1 MKNDSTTE
9 CGGRRLKGT
18 FATGSVDQPLV
29 TVVTAVYNGKTNIAG
44 CLESVLAQ
52 DYPLVEH
59 ILLDAGS
66 KDGTVDVLREYD
78 DRIAFWRSEPDTGIY
93 DAWNKALEEARG
105 EWICFLGVDD
115 HLLPGA
121 VSAYMAM
128 ALKNPQAEYIS
139 SRVKV
144 VDPSGYRRTIG
155 GPWSWRRFS
164 KRMCTAHPGSMHR
177 RELYNRLGTYD
188 TSYRIVADYEFL
200 LRARWQLNA
209 VYMPTVTV
217 IMQDG
222 GVSCTRQALEEQA
235 RAKRVTG
242 GRSKLLT
249 AMELK
254 IANLKFSLRPLRYA
268 WGRLLA
274 RSSDSGTH

>member
-1 MKNDSTTE
+1 
-9 CGGRRLKGT
+9 
-18 FATGSVDQPLV
+18 
-29 TVVTAVYNGKTNIAG
+29 VTAVYNGKTNIAG